1 MIPLSALV
9 AIIVAASQ
17 LSSLVSSAL
26 GSLSQVGLPGGFNL
40 LTFPQGFLADVTI
53 EEKHRDETVITENPL
68 EQGAPASDHA
78 YQKPAMLSLRIGY
91 SNSNPTV
98 GDPLYVDL
106 VYALLLQLQQARV
119 PFGLVTTKRLYSNM
133 LITAL
138 ATFTDEKWA
147 NAMIISMDLKQLIL
161 VNTQVVSVPPSQN
174 MAAPGVTGA
183 TNNTGQSALGS
194 GGGFNSS
201 AGALY

>member
-17 LSSLVSSAL
+17 LSSAVSSVL
-26 GSLSQVGLPGGFNL
+26 GALSQVSLPGGFNL

-53 EEKHRDETVITENPL
+53 EEKHRDETVVTDNPL

-91 SNSNPTV
+91 SNSNPTI
-98 GDPLYVDL
+98 GNPLYVDV

-119 PFGLVTTKRLYSNM
+119 PFGLVTTKRLYQNM
-133 LITAL
+133 LITSL
-138 ATFTDEKWA
+138 STFTDEKWSS
-147 NAMIISMDLKQLIL
+147 AMIITMDLKQLIL
-161 VNTQVVSVPPSQN
+161 VNTQTVSVGAAQN
-174 MAAPGVTGA
+174 MKAPGVDGA
-183 TNNTGQSALGS
+183 TNMTGQNALGN
-194 GGGFNSS
+194 GAGFNSS
-201 AGALY
+201 AASVY